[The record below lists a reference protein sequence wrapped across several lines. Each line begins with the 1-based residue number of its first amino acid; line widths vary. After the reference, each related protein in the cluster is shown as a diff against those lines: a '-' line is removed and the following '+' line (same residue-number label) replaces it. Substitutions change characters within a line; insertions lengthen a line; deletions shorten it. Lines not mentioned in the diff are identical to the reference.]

1 VTHTP
6 AAARAALAPGI
17 WLFRERPYALAV
29 NLNTAEREHL
39 MQLPGIDAATA
50 DRALDSRRAKGP
62 FKDLNDFDKRSG
74 VSAATAAQLADLFN
88 AMTKAGT
95 YARE

>member
-1 VTHTP
+1 
-6 AAARAALAPGI
+6 
-17 WLFRERPYALAV
+17 V

-39 MQLPGIDAATA
+39 MQLPGIDATTA

-62 FKDLNDFDKRSG
+62 FKDLNDFTKRSG
-74 VSAATAAQLADLFN
+74 VNAATAAQLADLFN

-95 YARE
+95 YARK